1 MRWTRDNYI
10 ANSLANM
17 EPIISN
23 APLGEKK
30 MQRFDTPVCIVIH
43 SYRRRLADPDGISA
57 KAAIDG
63 IVKARI
69 LTDDTTKQI
78 KEVRFK
84 QTKIK
89 APEEEKTEIIIYE
102 INKKIRHKTRL

>member
-1 MRWTRDNYI
+1 MVNDGNHITNTI
-10 ANSLANM
+10 TNM
-17 EPIISN
+17 EPPFGH

-30 MQRFDTPVCIVIH
+30 MPRFDTQVCIIIH

-63 IVKARI
+63 LVNAGI
-69 LTDDTTKQI
+69 LSNDTAKQI
-78 KEVRFK
+78 SEVRFK

-89 APEEEKTEIIIYE
+89 SPAEEKTEIILFE
-102 INKKIRHKTRL
+102 TQKEG